1 MAANRRRE
9 NLSLEE
15 VLERLDAMEAD
26 PSIVYESSES
36 EIEDDEAVAVFPEN
50 SVGIEDNSGQSPS
63 LSEQECESSSESEVD
78 RREYVREQRQERSR
92 QLREAIGSARGRT
105 RVMRRG
111 RGAVR
116 ARGVR
121 AANRAA
127 RIQDGGQQ
135 YVWLEEG
142 TRRNLKQ
149 FTSSVG
155 PTRRGERRQASAL
168 EYFELFFDHNVW
180 NLLLTMT
187 NLNAQRKRAAGTD
200 GGAWK
205 DVTLEEL
212 KAFFGLNI
220 AMGIVKLPEAV
231 MYWQQKG
238 LTNVP
243 SFGQVM
249 SRNRFL
255 QILRYL
261 HVSDDSA
268 IVPAGQPG
276 YDKLHKIKPLLQLLF
291 PNFEKAYDLHKN
303 ISIDEC
309 MIPWRG
315 RLSFRQF
322 IASKPIR
329 FGIKV
334 WVLADS
340 ESKYIYRQQLSIGR
354 NPGERAEVGLAT
366 RVVKELCTGLEGF
379 GHHLYTDN
387 FYTSVDLYQYLFDNK
402 IYACGTIKGSRK
414 NFPKEIVF
422 EGTRGLARG
431 TYQWRMCGPLLAVAW
446 LDNKAVYFL
455 STIHPPEFPLRANA
469 ETRAV
474 RRRGAGEGGESGDVP
489 CPPLLK
495 DYNSYMGGVDQ
506 ADQMLRYY
514 TCIRKTVKWY
524 RCVLFHEVEVSIHN
538 AFVIECHEREG
549 TNRPGR
555 VSLDFR
561 YELAEG
567 LIGNSRTQAK
577 ASNAPRNE
585 ELRLQNVGAHM
596 PEMLPNR
603 GNCAVC
609 SKSIRKSH
617 GSEFKDVPKDRSP
630 PVPYVPRPSIFCR
643 VCNVFL
649 CIQKD
654 RNCWRDYHSKV
665 EYWR

>member
-1 MAANRRRE
+1 MATCRIRE
-9 NLSLEE
+9 NLSVEE
-15 VLERLDAMEAD
+15 VLERLDAMDAD
-26 PSIVYESSES
+26 PSIVYDSSES
-36 EIEDDEAVAVFPEN
+36 EIEDEEVVAVFPEN
-50 SVGIEDNSGQSPS
+50 SVGFEDNSGDSPS
-63 LSEQECESSSESEVD
+63 LSDEECESSSESEVD
-78 RREYVREQRQERSR
+78 RREYVREQRQDRSR
-92 QLREAIGSARGRT
+92 QLREAIGRARGR
-105 RVMRRG
+105 RRG
-111 RGAVR
+111 QGAVR
-116 ARGVR
+116 ARGR
-121 AANRAA
+121 RGGNRGA

-135 YVWLEEG
+135 YVWLEENS
-142 TRRNLKQ
+142 RKNLKQ
-149 FTSSVG
+149 FTSAVG

-168 EYFELFFDHNVW
+168 EYFELFFDHHVW

-220 AMGIVKLPEAV
+220 AMGIVKLPEAK
-231 MYWQQKG
+231 MYWQQKW

-243 SFGQVM
+243 AFGEVM
-249 SRNRFL
+249 PRNRFF

-261 HVSDDSA
+261 HVSDDAA

-276 YDKLHKIKPLLQLLF
+276 YDKLHKIKPLLELLF
-291 PNFEKAYDLHKN
+291 PNLEKAYNLHKN

-340 ESKYIYRQQLSIGR
+340 ESKYIYRQQLYIGR
-354 NPGERAEVGLAT
+354 NPGERAEAGLAT

-387 FYTSVDLYQYLFDNK
+387 FYTSVDLYQYLFENS

-414 NFPKEIVF
+414 NFPKEILF

-431 TYQWRMCGPLLAVAW
+431 TYQWRMCGPLLAVGW

-455 STIHPPEFPLRANA
+455 STIHPPEFPRRANA
-469 ETRAV
+469 EARVV

-495 DYNSYMGGVDQ
+495 DYNNYMGGVDQ

-524 RCVLFHEVEVSIHN
+524 GRVLFHEVEVAIHN

-549 TNRPGR
+549 TNRPRR
-555 VSLDFR
+555 VALDFR

-567 LIGNSRTQAK
+567 LIGNSRTQPK
-577 ASNAPRNE
+577 TPNAPRNE
-585 ELRLQNVGAHM
+585 ELRIQNVGAHM
-596 PEMLPNR
+596 PEMLATR

-609 SKSIRKSH
+609 SKKIRLSH
-617 GSEFKDVPKDRSP
+617 KNDFKDVPKDRSP
-630 PVPYVPRPSIFCR
+630 PVPYVPLPSIFCR

-654 RNCWRDYHSKV
+654 HNCWGDYHSKV